1 MPEPSNVLRGRV
13 AVITGAS
20 RGIGLHIATA
30 MAQAGA
36 KIVIASRRMAAI
48 EAVYDQFTRIPGVEA
63 LGWAADVTRYEDLE
77 TLAAQAV
84 ARFGQID
91 IWVNNAGISG
101 PYAVTAD
108 IPPGRWREVI
118 ETNLVGT
125 FHGTHVAL
133 RHMLPRNQGKII
145 NLVGAGATEGMR
157 LPTFLSAYGSSKAGV
172 LRFTQIVA
180 EEYKETGIS
189 ILALSPGM
197 VRTGLTEEAEALTEE
212 GRAALS
218 RMDSVLDTF
227 GSSIEESA
235 ALAVRMAS
243 SETDGVTGKLYRV
256 QPGKLTLLRRLLR
269 RR

>member
-1 MPEPSNVLRGRV
+1 MLGPSNLLRDRV

-36 KIVIASRRMAAI
+36 KIVIVSRNMAAI
-48 EAVYDQFTRIPGVEA
+48 EKVYDQFTRIPGVEV
-63 LGWAADVTRYEDLE
+63 LGWAADVTRYEE
-77 TLAAQAV
+77 VEAAAAQAV

-101 PYAVTAD
+101 PYAATAD
-108 IPPGRWREVI
+108 IPPDRWRQVI

-125 FHGTHVAL
+125 FNGTHVAL

-145 NLVGAGATEGMR
+145 NLGGAGAWEGAR

-180 EEYKETGIS
+180 EEYKGTGLS

-197 VRTGLTEEAEALTEE
+197 VRTDMTEHPEALTDEA
-212 GRAALS
+212 RATLE
-218 RMDSVLDTF
+218 RMDWVLDTF
-227 GSSIEESA
+227 GSPIEEGA
-235 ALAVRMAS
+235 ALAVRIAS